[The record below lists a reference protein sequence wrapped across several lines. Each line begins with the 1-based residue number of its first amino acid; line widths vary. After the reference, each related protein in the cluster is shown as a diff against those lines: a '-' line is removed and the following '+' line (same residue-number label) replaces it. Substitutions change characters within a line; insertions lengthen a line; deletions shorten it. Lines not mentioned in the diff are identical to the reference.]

1 MSSKYFTPIIIIF
14 ELSIAVGGL
23 VILQLIERTFIGS
36 PWLKIIRMN
45 FIAICLCV
53 MQFVFLVI
61 SFRNVKLSQGPQ
73 GPQGNRGPRGL
84 TGVNGNLRV
93 CGDHVLT
100 VEDVRNKTRAAENLD
115 LQNPYIIQD

>member
-1 MSSKYFTPIIIIF
+1 MSSKYFTPIVIIV
-14 ELSIAVGGL
+14 ELCIAVGGVVVL
-23 VILQLIERTFIGS
+23 QVIDRMFRGDKYIN
-36 PWLKIIRMN
+36 IIRMGC
-45 FIAICLCV
+45 IAFGLCL
-53 MQFVFLVI
+53 MTFAFNIL

-73 GPQGNRGPRGL
+73 GPQGNRGLRGF
-84 TGVNGNLRV
+84 TGADGTLRV